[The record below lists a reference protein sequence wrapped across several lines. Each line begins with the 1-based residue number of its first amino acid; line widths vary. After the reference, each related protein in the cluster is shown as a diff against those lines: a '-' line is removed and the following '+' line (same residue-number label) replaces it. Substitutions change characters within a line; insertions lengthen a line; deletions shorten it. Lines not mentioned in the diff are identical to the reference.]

1 MTSFAQAEQTEFT
14 DYVSQLDFNRASET
28 VKAEVTVKTYVD
40 GDTVHF
46 YVDEQVVESGV
57 LKARFLAVNTPECT
71 GKIEEYGKK
80 AAAFTREKLTQAE
93 SIWIESDNGQWNLDS
108 TGDRHLAW
116 VWYRLPGETA
126 YRNLNL
132 EILQNGLAIA
142 NSTAQNRYGTI
153 CMSALNQARSQKLNV
168 YSGQKDPDF
177 YYGDAVELTLKEL
190 RTNLDAYNGIK
201 VAFNGVVTMNNAQSV
216 YVESYDEET
225 GLYYGMSV
233 YYGHGLSGAGLNI
246 LSVGNEVRIVGTVQ
260 YYEAGGTWQ
269 VSGLTYRMMKPKD
282 PGNIQKLSDG
292 HSPAWVLTTP
302 DTFVSQ
308 VTIQGEESA
317 QVFESA
323 DFSAHGNVPPDRV
336 ETLTDCPDTLQL
348 FTVYIAIT
356 AVDDVT
362 VIKGRFIFVGFHID
376 FNGCLFGYVGVIKRQ
391 KADAQLFIKKIIHSV
406 KGSARDFT
414 AELNGFSITENSKT
428 FVIRYFQIGRDRSI
442 SVCFSDNKLIFSF
455 GSIIGK
461 DLEICSGHLFQE

>member
-1 MTSFAQAEQTEFT
+1 MLLCALVPAFAQAEQAEFT
-14 DYVSQLDFNRASET
+14 DFVSQLDFNRASET
-28 VKAEVTVKTYVD
+28 VKTEVTVKTYVD

-46 YVDEQVVESGV
+46 HVDEQVVESGV
-57 LKARFLAVNTPECT
+57 LKGRFLAINTPEST

-80 AAAFTREKLTQAE
+80 AAAFTREKLSQAE

-108 TGDRHLAW
+108 TGARHLVW

-153 CMSALNQARSQKLNV
+153 CMNALNQARAQKLNV

-190 RTNLDAYNGIK
+190 RTNLEAYNGIK
-201 VAFNGVVTMNNAQSV
+201 VAFNGVITMNNAQSV

-246 LSVGNEVRIVGTVQ
+246 LSVGNEARIVGTVQ
-260 YYEAGGTWQ
+260 YYEAGDTWQ

-308 VTIQGEESA
+308 VTIDGEEGQ
-317 QVFESA
+317 QVFDYAALSMGTSIEMKGLTVREVYTTTDEESSSKGA
-323 DFSAHGNVPPDRV
+323 L
-336 ETLTDCPDTLQL
+336 TLTCESNGVTINVRTIPLYDADGKLVTEDAFLGK
-348 FTVYIAIT
+348 TV
-356 AVDDVT
+356 D
-362 VIKGRFIFVGFHID
+362 
-376 FNGCLFGYVGVIKRQ
+376 
-391 KADAQLFIKKIIHSV
+391 V
-406 KGSARDFT
+406 KGVVD
-414 AELNGFSITENSKT
+414 
-428 FVIRYFQIGRDRSI
+428 YFEGQYQIKVFI
-442 SVCFSDNKLIFSF
+442 LDNVTIY
-455 GSIIGK
+455 
-461 DLEICSGHLFQE
+461 D